1 MLYKNAL
8 SEETAMWDGSLK
20 VCWLLVR
27 SRDTREILDQWK
39 VPSTK
44 GALRKA
50 AGISSEQYSVLI
62 RKDLVCLGMDESPN
76 SVM

>member
-1 MLYKNAL
+1 MLYKRL
-8 SEETAMWDGSLK
+8 LYKEKSMWDGSLK

-27 SRDTREILDQWK
+27 SRETREILDQWK

-50 AGISSEQYSVLI
+50 AGISSEHYSVLI
-62 RKDLVCLGMDESPN
+62 HKDVVCLALDESPN

>member
-1 MLYKNAL
+1 MLFRKIL
-8 SEETAMWDGSLK
+8 SNEKSMWDGSLK
-20 VCWLLVR
+20 VCWLLIR

-39 VPSTK
+39 VPSTR

-62 RKDLVCLGMDESPN
+62 RKDVVCLALDESPN

>member
-1 MLYKNAL
+1 MLYKRL
-8 SEETAMWDGSLK
+8 LYKEKSMWDGSLK

-27 SRDTREILDQWK
+27 SRETREILDQWK

-62 RKDLVCLGMDESPN
+62 HKDVVCLALDESPN